1 MSKIIFITNKSQEK
15 NEEYNSQNDSKQFY
29 HLFLAGTPGF
39 EPRQA
44 GLKAAVLPLH
54 HTPIDTYII

>member
-1 MSKIIFITNKSQEK
+1 MIIPKMILNITSP
-15 NEEYNSQNDSKQFY
+15 Y
-29 HLFLAGTPGF
+29 FLAGTPGF